1 MNFGGQMYD
10 LPSGGEGFL
19 KGEVWYIY
27 IHHFQGLRTRTGEWC
42 FFVATTFSRM
52 MSWILRVPTVSM
64 QPPRKSNKCS
74 LIERS
79 TTMLPYQKNLSK
91 NTCMFNVLWLTFKD
105 MFFVG

>member
-42 FFVATTFSRM
+42 FFVANNF
-52 MSWILRVPTVSM
+52 
-64 QPPRKSNKCS
+64 
-74 LIERS
+74 
-79 TTMLPYQKNLSK
+79 
-91 NTCMFNVLWLTFKD
+91 
-105 MFFVG
+105 